1 MYDFLRLIKN
11 FTQEIEIKDS
21 AFKQE
26 IELFSKAKLKERE
39 LLEKEKKSRV
49 QSVNDYYENE
59 LSYLREEQKNHE
71 NSIKKLKHE
80 ISIFDVNFN
89 NFSEDSSDRMN
100 YDKNSFQVN
109 IRKLSEMITQF
120 KSNTSIS
127 NDSGLFSK
135 VFKSQNSNRYD
146 NDLINRILFGLKY
159 VGDIDRKYYVEK
171 INELEKTKKIEL
183 EKANN
188 QYNQL
193 IQNIHGTSFNGKIK
207 INSDIINEI
216 LKRNDIKKKILENN
230 VNSVVYPFYYEFD
243 YSAFNDSIVTE
254 IEEEF
259 NHMIDKSNKILRIP
273 FVQGDDIFFFN
284 YSYQNALLFTILENI
299 QRSFLYNTKIE
310 NYDILDFG
318 FNINRNI
325 ENNFF
330 KINNILDS
338 KIIRISNNNELL
350 DLVNDNTGRKRVIYI
365 DSNSTS
371 IKEILELLNNV
382 KFNNI
387 LLVILN
393 DISKNDNKGE
403 HFKHL
408 NKEIASIYID
418 SGILLEDYKLKF
430 NQVNTDEYVK
440 KIQKEFE
447 EYNERKLINSVKI
460 YKTLKDLNSI
470 INKDTLID
478 KIRELIKIR
487 NSYFSRQLISETNGK
502 YDNNGIY
509 IGEYIYN
516 HKFINSQFKML
527 IIGQLSKG
535 INNEKI
541 YLPFFIDPIEEGLN
555 LFINGDEPIDFLKT
569 FILSTLQYLPLNGV
583 EINFYNDFSS
593 KGNLDFFLENKEG
606 LEDIFKFIF
615 DKDEFCDLLSNIL
628 KEGRKE
634 LEKNIELSNNKL
646 IEINKKN
653 PDKAKKIKYIII
665 YNYDLIEDPTIE
677 SLLTKCLINS
687 EKFGTYFIVH
697 SKSKKYFNDLI
708 KNRYYIDKNCKS
720 VLFDEFNIP
729 IHFKRFLENNESEFL
744 INYKK
749 EIETLKNKSIG
760 FNDIMPKVSEL
771 FKSSTQK
778 NILIPVGVSEKGD
791 IQNFVIGDG
800 SYHGLV
806 SGATG
811 SGKTVFLH
819 TLIMSALFRFNSDEI
834 NLYLLDFKGGTEF
847 KIYDNYLL
855 PQIKVLAL
863 DAMQE
868 FGESILENIIS
879 IMEKRSRLFKAA
891 AVSKYSDY
899 IDKGNKL
906 PRILVII
913 DEFQILYNLASNRKV
928 ANNAAELTKRIVTE
942 GRSFGI
948 HLIMSTQSTKILN
961 ELSLSSGTMEQMRIR
976 IGLKLTESDSNYM
989 FGIDNSSV
997 ALSKMKGPI
1006 GTAVY
1011 TKEFMEESPNSLRVA
1026 YIPTDL
1032 QNRYLYYISSNLSSE
1047 YKERTLVFEGE
1058 KIPDIVELLDRSER
1072 VFENTTLFLGEKIR
1086 IAPPLS
1092 LEYSPRKNNNLLIA
1106 GENEKILE
1114 RLAKSIIFSIAA
1126 SPKGKL
1132 YFVDEETTFINK
1144 YNKFLDI
1151 YDNNRIKSTSES
1163 EEIVEYINEV
1173 YSEFIKRKRNKS
1185 EGVDITLLIYNIHF
1199 SNIIQEI
1206 LQGSFVENNTSINKN
1221 EREFDFFSLANKY
1234 LSDEESDDTKD
1245 DITDN
1250 KLPIKNKLSQIITEG
1265 FKYNIYTIIS
1275 VIDWSFYFDNL
1286 FEYRN
1291 SFKNKIVYSLPSN
1304 DAERFISDIDINQLR
1319 ENMAIY
1325 TDGMREKSQFKPFVI
1340 SEDIEIKELIIKAR
1354 RKVYGR
1360 E

>member
-11 FTQEIEIKDS
+11 FTQEIERKDS

-49 QSVNDYYENE
+49 QSVNDYYESE
-59 LSYLREEQKNHE
+59 LSLLREEQKNHE

-100 YDKNSFQVN
+100 YDKNSFQDN
-109 IRKLSEMITQF
+109 IRKLSEMIAHF

-146 NDLINRILFGLKY
+146 NNLINRILFGLKY
-159 VGDIDRKYYVEK
+159 VGDIDEKYHVEK

-183 EKANN
+183 EKAND

-193 IQNIHGTSFNGKIK
+193 IQNNHGTSFNGKIK

-216 LKRNDIKKKILENN
+216 LKRNAIQKKILENN
-230 VNSVVYPFYYEFD
+230 INSVVYPFYYEFN
-243 YSAFNDSIVTE
+243 YSAFNDFIVTE
-254 IEEEF
+254 IEKEF

-273 FVQGDDIFFFN
+273 YVQGDDIFFFN

-408 NKEIASIYID
+408 NKEIASIYIEN
-418 SGILLEDYKLKF
+418 GILLEDYELKF
-430 NQVNTDEYVK
+430 NQVNTDEYVE
-440 KIQKEFE
+440 KIQKEFV

-460 YKTLKDLNSI
+460 YKTLKELNSI
-470 INKDTLID
+470 INKDVLID

-487 NSYFSRQLISETNGK
+487 NSYFSRQLTSETNGK

-509 IGEYIYN
+509 IGEYIYS
-516 HKFINSQFKML
+516 HKFINSQFKIL
-527 IIGQLSKG
+527 ITGQLSRG
-535 INNEKI
+535 INNEKV
-541 YLPFFIDPIEEGLN
+541 YLPVFIDPIEEGLN
-555 LFINGDEPIDFLKT
+555 IFINGDEPVDFLKT
-569 FILSTLQYLPLNGV
+569 FVLSTLQYLPLNGV

-628 KEGRKE
+628 EEGRKE

-665 YNYDLIEDPTIE
+665 YNYDKIEDPTVE

-697 SKSKKYFNDLI
+697 SKSKKYFSDLI
-708 KNRYYIDKNCKS
+708 KNRFYVDKNYKS

-729 IHFKRFLENNESEFL
+729 IHFKRYLESNESEFL
-744 INYKK
+744 NNYKK
-749 EIETLKNKSIG
+749 EIESIKNKSIG

-771 FKSSTQK
+771 FRSSTQK

-997 ALSKMKGPI
+997 ALGKMKGPI

-1011 TKEFMEESPNSLRVA
+1011 TKEFMEESPSSLRVA

-1047 YKERTLVFEGE
+1047 YKEKTLVFEGE
-1058 KIPDIVELLDRSER
+1058 KIPNISELIDRNER
-1072 VFENTTLFLGEKIR
+1072 VFDNTTLFLGERIR
-1086 IAPPLS
+1086 IAPPLA
-1092 LEYSPRKNNNLLIA
+1092 LEYIPRKNNNLLIA

-1114 RLAKSIIFSIAA
+1114 RLSKSIIFSIAA

-1132 YFVDEETTFINK
+1132 YFIDEESTFINK
-1144 YNKFLDI
+1144 HVQLLDI
-1151 YDNNRIKSTSES
+1151 CDGDRIKFTSDS

-1173 YSEFIKRKRNKS
+1173 YLEFRNRKNNRISGN
-1185 EGVDITLLIYNIHF
+1185 DIYLFIYNIHF
-1199 SNIIQEI
+1199 CDIIQEI
-1206 LQGSFVENNTSINKN
+1206 LSGYFVESSVTTKENSG
-1221 EREFDFFSLANKY
+1221 FDFFTTASKY
-1234 LSDEESDDTKD
+1234 LSYEDENEFNDNSDEISLKD
-1245 DITDN
+1245 
-1250 KLPIKNKLSQIITEG
+1250 KLSQIIKEG
-1265 FKYNIYTIIS
+1265 YKYGVHTLLS
-1275 VIDWSFYFDNL
+1275 VNDWSFYYDNL
-1286 FEYRN
+1286 FDFRN
-1291 SFKNKIVYSLPSN
+1291 SFKNKIIYALPPN
-1304 DAERFISDIDINQLR
+1304 EAERFIPDVDIGQLR

-1325 TDGMREKSQFKPFVI
+1325 TDGMREKSQFKPYKFDQNVLSDEFVSKI
-1340 SEDIEIKELIIKAR
+1340 RGKIYEA
-1354 RKVYGR
+1354 
-1360 E
+1360 

>member
-11 FTQEIEIKDS
+11 FTQEIERKDS

-49 QSVNDYYENE
+49 QSVNDYYESE
-59 LSYLREEQKNHE
+59 LSLLREEQKNHE

-100 YDKNSFQVN
+100 YDKNSFQDN
-109 IRKLSEMITQF
+109 IRKLSEMIAHF

-146 NDLINRILFGLKY
+146 NNLINRILFGLKY
-159 VGDIDRKYYVEK
+159 VGDIDEKYHVEK

-183 EKANN
+183 EKAND

-193 IQNIHGTSFNGKIK
+193 IQNNHGTSFNGEIK

-408 NKEIASIYID
+408 NKEIASIYIG
-418 SGILLEDYKLKF
+418 SGILLEDYELKF

-487 NSYFSRQLISETNGK
+487 NSYFSRQLTFETNGK

-527 IIGQLSKG
+527 ITGQLSKG

-634 LEKNIELSNNKL
+634 LEKNIELSNNSL

-687 EKFGTYFIVH
+687 EKFGTYFIIH

-771 FKSSTQK
+771 FRSSTQK

-1011 TKEFMEESPNSLRVA
+1011 TKEFMEESPSSLRVA

-1047 YKERTLVFEGE
+1047 YKEKTLVFEGE
-1058 KIPDIVELLDRSER
+1058 KIPNIAELIDRNER
-1072 VFENTTLFLGEKIR
+1072 VFENTTLFLGERIR

-1092 LEYSPRKNNNLLIA
+1092 LEYIPRKNNNLLIA

-1126 SPKGKL
+1126 SPKGTL
-1132 YFVDEETTFINK
+1132 YFIDEEMTFINK
-1144 YNKFLDI
+1144 YVQFLDI
-1151 YDNNRIKSTSES
+1151 CDGDRIKYTSES
-1163 EEIVEYINEV
+1163 EKIENYIREI
-1173 YSEFIKRKRNKS
+1173 YSKFVNRKKSRNKD
-1185 EGVDITLLIYNIHF
+1185 EEICFFIYNIHF
-1199 SNIIQEI
+1199 SDVIQEI
-1206 LQGSFVENNTSINKN
+1206 LSGNYIEENNKK
-1221 EREFDFFSLANKY
+1221 EEPVFDFFSTANKY
-1234 LSDEESDDTKD
+1234 LSYEENTIEKEESS
-1245 DITDN
+1245 DISIRD
-1250 KLPIKNKLSQIITEG
+1250 KLYQIIKEG
-1265 FKYNIYTIIS
+1265 YKYGINTIIS
-1275 VIDWSFYFDNL
+1275 VNDWSFYYDNL
-1286 FEYRN
+1286 FDFRS
-1291 SFKNKIVYSLPSN
+1291 SFKNKIIYSLSTS
-1304 DAERFISDIDINQLR
+1304 DAERFIPDIDIRQLK
-1319 ENMAIY
+1319 ENIAIY
-1325 TDGMREKSQFKPFVI
+1325 TDGMRERSQFKPYQVVVDENLAKMI
-1340 SEDIEIKELIIKAR
+1340 PEMR
-1354 RKVYGR
+1354 RGIY